1 MKLLRILN
9 ALEENH
15 WSFIHKIIKVR
26 FRTTSLEYKTWILLY
41 NMRHQLNS
49 WSVDQL
55 RQLIG
60 HTGSTSS
67 YRNVLSRL
75 CNRIEESIV
84 LHELKYTTKG
94 QERYKMML
102 ASFFKRRGILSLYNE
117 HMTSLKVHE
126 PDMMSYDPMQYLYQV
141 EHHYDYIYSENTY
154 ENKSE
159 SYDTLLKSA
168 AVLSQYVHVL
178 LKLES
183 DNRNSLYNKASTT
196 DEKISNSANDPLL
209 EMLALAHQVVTYGP
223 PASYQQLLQIITDQ
237 HNMIPPH
244 LVQMML
250 IYLNN
255 YCYHHIRQGQEDY
268 YHQLLI
274 INNFGIDSGYLLSQG
289 LLSERR
295 FINMI
300 ELKSYFDSDDNV
312 VSYINRWYQKINT
325 SDVDSLIDMAHAWRF
340 FGRDDYRK
348 CIASLQNI
356 TISKER
362 YWLQLMRKWL
372 YLCCLSTF
380 ENHKYYDKELI
391 TTEKYLDRNKRTIR
405 KRLHL
410 GSMNLIRI
418 LRMKH
423 RGVAMEMIASEI
435 SNMDSLVMRYWLNN
449 QIRKGHADH

>member
-9 ALEENH
+9 ALEDNH
-15 WSFIHKIIKVR
+15 WSYIHKTIKVG
-26 FRTTSLEYKTWILLY
+26 FRMTSLEYKTWILLY

-94 QERYKMML
+94 QERYKMIL
-102 ASFFKRRGILSLYNE
+102 ASFFKRRGMLSLYNE
-117 HMTSLKVHE
+117 QMISLKVHE

-168 AVLSQYVHVL
+168 AALSQYVHVL

-183 DNRNSLYNKASTT
+183 DNRNSLYKKASTT

-237 HNMIPPH
+237 HNAIPPH
-244 LVQMML
+244 IVHMML

-255 YCYHHIRQGQEDY
+255 YCYHRIRQGQEDY

-312 VSYINRWYQKINT
+312 VS
-325 SDVDSLIDMAHAWRF
+325 
-340 FGRDDYRK
+340 
-348 CIASLQNI
+348 
-356 TISKER
+356 
-362 YWLQLMRKWL
+362 
-372 YLCCLSTF
+372 
-380 ENHKYYDKELI
+380 
-391 TTEKYLDRNKRTIR
+391 
-405 KRLHL
+405 
-410 GSMNLIRI
+410 
-418 LRMKH
+418 
-423 RGVAMEMIASEI
+423 
-435 SNMDSLVMRYWLNN
+435 
-449 QIRKGHADH
+449 